1 MLKLTRLML
10 LLAVAFMAAR
20 PVMACC
26 ITGHTGAQS
35 SVQSIDAPS
44 CHDAGDSKEHASS
57 DASGEMPDQMQDPME
72 CPGCFDCDSAI
83 LQAQTLDEGVVLATS
98 PSEIPIAVL
107 TARFEGFE
115 HSSVALSAGP
125 PGNPPPFRLTPISL
139 KQRLLI

>member
-35 SVQSIDAPS
+35 TVQSIDAP
-44 CHDAGDSKEHASS
+44 S